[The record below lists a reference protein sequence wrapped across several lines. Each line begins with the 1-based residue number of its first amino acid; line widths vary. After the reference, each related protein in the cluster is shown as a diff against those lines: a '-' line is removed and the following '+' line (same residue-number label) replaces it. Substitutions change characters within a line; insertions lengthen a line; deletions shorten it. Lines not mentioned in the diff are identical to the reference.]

1 MSNIYLLYGEEKYDL
16 DQRVEKIKKEF
27 QNLEIGVN
35 LFYITNDNLDELE
48 SVTQGVTFFGS
59 EKLIIIK
66 DKNIYRSKV
75 F

>member
-48 SVTQGVTFFGS
+48 SVTQGVTFL
-59 EKLIIIK
+59 EV
-66 DKNIYRSKV
+66 KN
-75 F
+75 